1 MLLNIAKPCRV
12 YFAIRI
18 IETFYKF
25 AEKEIHRL
33 VLLLSSG
40 VKYMCKLVVTLGVQE
55 LYQ

>member
-33 VLLLSSG
+33 VLLLTSG

-55 LYQ
+55 LY